1 MNRYG
6 SLNFLL
12 CCRCLWCIFRGLF
25 FRCLSLSRLVLRHI
39 DRSDITLL
47 LDEQANQ
54 LAHSDALGLAWD
66 EYLCQVPIL
75 LGLEADGGLV
85 GLDLADEISDFH
97 LVTLFFVPLQD
108 VAL

>member
-1 MNRYG
+1 MNRDG
-6 SLNFLL
+6 SLYFLL
-12 CCRCLWCIFRGLF
+12 CCSCLWCIFGGILF
-25 FRCLSLSRLVLRHI
+25 WRLSLSRLVLRHI

-47 LDEQANQ
+47 LDEQTNQ

-75 LGLEADGGLV
+75 LGLEADGGLI
-85 GLDLADEISDFH
+85 GLDLADEISYFH
-97 LVTLFFVPLQD
+97 LVALFFVPLQD